1 MRRDYPAGHQ
11 TRYLR
16 STERRQEHLTQ
27 FYWYDL
33 LPSSLTVGATDAIC
47 KVQREAAIVTA
58 IPGTTRDVLEISLD
72 IEGLPVVI
80 ADTAGVRATTDV
92 VEGLGIQR
100 ASEAYVPRFDPTFNL
115 PLIHIAVR
123 ICVVS

>member
-1 MRRDYPAGHQ
+1 MSAP
-11 TRYLR
+11 
-16 STERRQEHLTQ
+16 
-27 FYWYDL
+27 
-33 LPSSLTVGATDAIC
+33 DAIC

-92 VEGLGIQR
+92 VERLGIQR
-100 ASEAYVPRFDPTFNL
+100 ASETYVLCSDPTSNR

-123 ICVVS
+123 ICVES